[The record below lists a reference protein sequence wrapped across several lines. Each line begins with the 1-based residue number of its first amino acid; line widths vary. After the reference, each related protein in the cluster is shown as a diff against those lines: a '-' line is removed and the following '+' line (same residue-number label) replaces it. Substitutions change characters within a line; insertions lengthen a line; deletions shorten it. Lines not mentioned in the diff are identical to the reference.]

1 MYATQNN
8 KKEEVKSFVLT
19 VVIHA
24 LLLLLIWF
32 YKVWTQPDPP
42 TPGMP
47 GIEINFGFTDAG
59 SGDNNTMEQVSEASA
74 QSASQPVET
83 QVETS
88 ELPNEH
94 VVENAK
100 TNTQVVQQTQTTNTQ
115 NTQSNN
121 SQNVMQTKPN
131 NGDGNTNK
139 TGNQGSQIGSIDSRN
154 IMGNGGKG
162 NGGDGQGGPG
172 LSMVGWKWV
181 SPPDPKDDSNETGT
195 IVFKIKVDEDGEIF
209 SVEVEKTTVSNAV
222 VVKKYKEAVERLE
235 FVKTSDNNSVGTTSV
250 GYVTFKLKKN

>member
-8 KKEEVKSFVLT
+8 KKDEVKSFVLT

-74 QSASQPVET
+74 QSASQPLET

-88 ELPNEH
+88 DLPNEH
-94 VVENAK
+94 VVENSK
-100 TNTQVVQQTQTTNTQ
+100 QNTQVTQQTQTQTTQ
-115 NTQSNN
+115 TTQSNT
-121 SQNVMQTKPN
+121 SQNTMQTKPN
-131 NGDGNTNK
+131 TGDGTTNQA
-139 TGNQGSQIGSIDSRN
+139 GNQGSQTGNIDSRN
-154 IMGNGGKG
+154 YFGNGGKG
-162 NGGDGQGGPG
+162 NGGEGQGGVG
-172 LSMVGWKWV
+172 LDMNGWRWL
-181 SPPDPKDDSNETGT
+181 SPPKPQDNSNETGK
-195 IVFKIKVDEDGEIF
+195 IVFQIKVNEDGEIIDVVKIES
-209 SVEVEKTTVSNAV
+209 SVSDA

-235 FVKTSDNNSVGTTSV
+235 FEKIAGNNSIAPISKGTI
-250 GYVTFKLKKN
+250 TFIIKKN

>member
-1 MYATQNN
+1 MYAIQDN
-8 KKEEVKSFVLT
+8 KKNEIKSFVIT

-24 LLLLLIWF
+24 LLFLLIWF

-59 SGDNNTMEQVSEASA
+59 SGDNNTTEQVSEASA
-74 QSASQPVET
+74 QAASQPIQT

-100 TNTQVVQQTQTTNTQ
+100 PNTQVVQQNQTTNTTNSQTNNTQ
-115 NTQSNN
+115 NT
-121 SQNVMQTKPN
+121 MQTKPN
-131 NGDGNTNK
+131 TGDGTTNK
-139 TGNQGSQIGSIDSRN
+139 TGNQGSQTGNIDSRN
-154 IMGNGGKG
+154 YFGNGGKG
-162 NGGDGQGGPG
+162 NGGEGQGGVG
-172 LSMVGWKWV
+172 LDMNGWRWL
-181 SPPDPKDDSNETGT
+181 SPPKPQDNSNETGK
-195 IVFKIKVDEDGEIF
+195 IVFQIKVNEDGEIIDVVKIES
-209 SVEVEKTTVSNAV
+209 SVSDA

-235 FVKTSDNNSVGTTSV
+235 FEKTKDNNSVATTSK
-250 GYVTFKLKKN
+250 GTITFIIKKN

>member
-1 MYATQNN
+1 MYAAQNN

-100 TNTQVVQQTQTTNTQ
+100 TNTQAVQQTQTTNTQ
-115 NTQSNN
+115 NTQTNN

-139 TGNQGSQIGSIDSRN
+139 TGNQGSQSGSLDSRN
-154 IMGNGGKG
+154 YFGNGGKG
-162 NGGDGQGGPG
+162 NGGDGQGGAG
-172 LSMVGWKWV
+172 LDMNGWRWV
-181 SPPDPKDDSNETGT
+181 SPPKPIDNTNETGK
-195 IVFKIKVDEDGEIF
+195 IVFQIKVNDDGEILDVVKIES
-209 SVEVEKTTVSNAV
+209 SVSDA

-235 FVKTSDNNSVGTTSV
+235 FEKIAGNNSIAQISKGTI
-250 GYVTFKLKKN
+250 TFIIKKN